1 MRSLRIFGVAML
13 ALTNPALGRQQ
24 SPYVEYQG
32 RSIMALSAE
41 QIGSYLAGDGMGF
54 ALAAELNGY
63 PGPRHVLELADS
75 LSLDTVQQE
84 RVQAAFDSM
93 RSRARVLGA
102 AVVDQ
107 EQILDSLFAAGTI
120 TNERLE
126 SILAQLAQLQGQLRA
141 VHLTAHV
148 ALVDVLSEHQIREY
162 QRLRGYSAEQ
172 HQHQRS
178 H

>member
-1 MRSLRIFGVAML
+1 MRSLRIFGMALL
-13 ALTNPALGRQQ
+13 ALTNQALGQQQ

-75 LSLDTVQQE
+75 LSLDVVQQE

-93 RSRARVLGA
+93 RGRAQVLGA

-107 EQILDSLFAAGTI
+107 EQILDSLFAARTI
-120 TNERLE
+120 TKERLE
-126 SILAQLAQLQGQLRA
+126 SILAELAELQGQLRA
-141 VHLTAHV
+141 VHLAAHV
-148 ALVDVLSEHQIREY
+148 SLVGVLSQHQVREY
-162 QRLRGYSAEQ
+162 QRLRGYSAGQ
-172 HQHQRS
+172 HRHQRNP
-178 H
+178 

>member
-13 ALTNPALGRQQ
+13 ALTNPALGRRQ

-32 RSIMALSAE
+32 RSIMALSVE
-41 QIGSYLAGDGMGF
+41 QIESYLAGDGMGF

-75 LSLDTVQQE
+75 LSLDTVQHD

-93 RSRARVLGA
+93 RSRAQVLGA

-107 EQILDSLFAAGTI
+107 ELILDSLFAAGTI
-120 TNERLE
+120 TTERLE
-126 SILAQLAQLQGQLRA
+126 SILAQLAALQGQLRA
-141 VHLTAHV
+141 VHLAAHV
-148 ALVDVLSEHQIREY
+148 ALVDVLSDHQIREY

-178 H
+178 P

>member
-1 MRSLRIFGVAML
+1 MRSLGIFGIALL
-13 ALTNPALGRQQ
+13 ALTNQTLGQQQ

-32 RSIMALSAE
+32 RSIMALSVE
-41 QIGSYLAGDGMGF
+41 PIGSYQAGDGMGF

-93 RSRARVLGA
+93 RRRAQVLGT

-126 SILAQLAQLQGQLRA
+126 SILAELAQLQGQLRT
-141 VHLTAHV
+141 VHLAAHV
-148 ALVDVLSEHQIREY
+148 ALVGVLSEHQIREY
-162 QRLRGYSAEQ
+162 QRLRGYTAGQ
-172 HQHQRS
+172 HQHPRS
-178 H
+178 L